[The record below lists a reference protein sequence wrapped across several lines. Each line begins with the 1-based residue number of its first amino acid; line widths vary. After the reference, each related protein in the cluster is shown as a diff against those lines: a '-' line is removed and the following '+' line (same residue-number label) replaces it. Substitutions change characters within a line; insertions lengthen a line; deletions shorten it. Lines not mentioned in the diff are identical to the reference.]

1 MHKIIAVITLLLLAC
16 VSMIAGASEATVR
29 AAMQKKYPDIAVE
42 SVTKTPLAGIY
53 EVFANGQLI
62 YTDEKAAY
70 LFVDAHLIDTEKKA
84 NLTEERM
91 NRLTAIKFDQLPLDL
106 AFKKVKGKG
115 TRQLAY
121 FGDPNCG
128 YCKRFEQDL
137 AKVNDVTVYVFL
149 YPVLGP
155 DSMTKAKSIWC
166 SKDRGKAWDDQLVNG
181 IAPTAP
187 GSCDTPI
194 EKILAFGRQ
203 KNITGTPTMFFA
215 DGQRVPGAIP
225 IDQIEQHLLIAAKS
239 AN

>member
-1 MHKIIAVITLLLLAC
+1 MQKVVAVTTLLLLAC
-16 VSMIAGASEATVR
+16 SATIAGASEATIK
-29 AAMQKKYPDIAVE
+29 AALQKKYPDIAVE
-42 SVTKTPLAGIY
+42 SVLKTPLAGIY

-62 YTDEKAAY
+62 YTDEKVAY
-70 LFVDAHLIDTEKKA
+70 LFTNASLIDTDKKL

-91 NRLTAIKFDQLPLDL
+91 NRLTAIRFDQLPLDL
-106 AFKKVKGKG
+106 AFKKIKGKG

-137 AKVNDVTVYVFL
+137 AKINDVTVYVFL

-155 DSMTKAKSIWC
+155 DSMEKSKSIWC
-166 SKDRGKAWDDQLVNG
+166 SKDRIKAWDDQLVNG

-187 GSCDTPI
+187 GGCDTPI

-203 KNITGTPTMFFA
+203 KNITGTPTMFFT

-225 IDQIEQHLLIAAKS
+225 VDQIEQRLVAAAKQTK
-239 AN
+239 

>member
-1 MHKIIAVITLLLLAC
+1 MQKILAVITVLLLAC
-16 VSMIAGASEATVR
+16 VSTIAGASEATVR
-29 AAMQKKYPDIAVE
+29 AAMQKKYPDIAIE
-42 SVTKTPLAGIY
+42 SVTKTPLPGIY
-53 EVFANGQLI
+53 EVFANGQLT

-70 LFVDAHLIDTEKKA
+70 LFLNAHMIDTEKKV

-106 AFKKVKGKG
+106 AFKKIKGKG
-115 TRQLAY
+115 TRQIAY

-155 DSMTKAKSIWC
+155 DSMEKSKSIWC
-166 SKDRGKAWDDQLVNG
+166 SKDRVKAWDDQLVNG

-187 GSCDTPI
+187 GGCDTPI

-203 KNITGTPTMFFA
+203 KNVTGTPTLFFA

-225 IDQIEQHLLIAAKS
+225 LDQIEQHLLVAAKS
-239 AN
+239 PN

>member
-1 MHKIIAVITLLLLAC
+1 MQRIVAVSTLLLLAC
-16 VSMIAGASEATVR
+16 ASTIAGASEATVR
-29 AAMQKKYPDIAVE
+29 VAMQKKYPDIVIE
-42 SVTKTPLAGIY
+42 SVTKTPMPGIF
-53 EVFANGQLI
+53 EVFANGQLL
-62 YTDEKAAY
+62 YTDDKAAY
-70 LFVDAHLIDTEKKA
+70 LFLNANMIDTEKKT

-91 NRLTAIKFDQLPLDL
+91 SRLTAIKFSELPLDL
-106 AFKKVKGKG
+106 AFKKIKGKG

-155 DSMTKAKSIWC
+155 DSMAKSKSIWC
-166 SKDRGKAWDDQLVNG
+166 SKDRVKAWDDQLVNG

-187 GSCDTPI
+187 GGCDTPI
-194 EKILAFGRQ
+194 DKILAFGRQ

-225 IDQIEQHLLIAAKS
+225 IDQIEQRLLTAAK
-239 AN
+239 ANN

>member
-1 MHKIIAVITLLLLAC
+1 MPKIIAVITVLLLAC
-16 VSMIAGASEATVR
+16 VGTLAGASEATVR
-29 AAMQKKYPDIAVE
+29 AAMRKNYPDFVVE
-42 SVTKTPLAGIY
+42 SVTRTPLAGIY

-62 YTDEKAAY
+62 YTNEKATY
-70 LFVDAHLIDTEKKA
+70 LFLNAHMIDTRKKA

-106 AFKKVKGKG
+106 ALKKIKGKG

-128 YCKRFEQDL
+128 YCKKFEQDL
-137 AKVNDVTVYVFL
+137 ANANDVTIYVFL
-149 YPVLGP
+149 FPVLGS
-155 DSMTKAKSIWC
+155 DSMAKAKSIWC
-166 SKDRGKAWDDQLVNG
+166 SKDRLKAWDDQLVNG

-187 GSCDTPI
+187 DNCDTPI

-225 IDQIEQHLLIAAKS
+225 IDEIEQHLLIAAKS
-239 AN
+239 TN

>member
-1 MHKIIAVITLLLLAC
+1 MQRILAVIPLLLLAC
-16 VSMIAGASEATVR
+16 ASSLAGASEAKVK

-53 EVFANGQLI
+53 EVYANGQLI

-70 LFVDAHLIDTEKKA
+70 LFVNAHMIDTEKKA

-91 NRLTAIKFDQLPLDL
+91 NRLTAIKFNELPLDL
-106 AFKKVKGKG
+106 AFKKIKGKG

-121 FGDPNCG
+121 FADPNCG

-155 DSMTKAKSIWC
+155 DSMAKTKSIWC
-166 SKDRGKAWDDQLVNG
+166 SKDRVKAWDDQLLNG

-203 KNITGTPTMFFA
+203 KNISGTPTLFFT

-225 IDQIEQHLLIAAKS
+225 LDQLEQRLVTAAK
-239 AN
+239 ATN

>member
-1 MHKIIAVITLLLLAC
+1 MQKVVAVITLLLLAGG
-16 VSMIAGASEATVR
+16 STIAGASEATVR

-42 SVTKTPLAGIY
+42 SVIKTPLAGIY

-70 LFVDAHLIDTEKKA
+70 LFLNANLIDSEKKTS
-84 NLTEERM
+84 LTEERM
-91 NRLTAIKFDQLPLDL
+91 NRLTAIKFEQLPLDL

-128 YCKRFEQDL
+128 YCKKFEQDL

-155 DSMTKAKSIWC
+155 DSLAKAKSIWC
-166 SKDRGKAWDDQLVNG
+166 SKDRVKAWDDQLVNG
-181 IAPTAP
+181 IAPTATDT
-187 GSCDTPI
+187 CDTPI

-203 KNITGTPTMFFA
+203 KNITGTPTMFFV

-225 IDQIEQHLLIAAKS
+225 LDQIEQRLLAAKS